1 MIPSLTPADLSLPP
15 KFRSFRRGQITALT
29 RGLSSP
35 HKYILQSMPVGEG
48 KSLYYIAQA
57 LLQSTRACALT
68 ASLGLQTQ
76 LLDDFSPIGLVDI
89 RGRSNYPC
97 VRGDSCEEG
106 KHNRCPKGVC
116 PYEKARTAMLASPLV
131 ETTYSYYMAATI
143 HGRGLG
149 DFDLLICDEAHDAPE
164 EVCSAMAVEFTYKD
178 ASKIG
183 HRLPST
189 MVLLD
194 WQNWSNT
201 IYAITSDKLRSLQSE
216 KEGDRTS
223 RGSIHPQT
231 SREIDTWTKIQD
243 RAATV
248 MGAMGKWVVSKTGD
262 GFRLEPVWARDYAM
276 SVLFRNIPKIILT
289 SATMVRKTMDLLG
302 IPPDSASFFEY
313 ASSFPK
319 ERTPVYLF
327 TGSKFEKG
335 AGRVSFKSSPDELL
349 LWTTRIDNIIR
360 RRMDRKGIIHTVSYD
375 RAEYILSHSAF
386 SSYMLLPEKLG
397 NGKRDTEGT
406 IERFRK
412 AEPPAILVSP
422 AITTGYDF
430 KGEQCEYNIIA
441 KVPFMDSR
449 DPLTKAR
456 DEEDKEYSPYMTAQT
471 LVQALGRA
479 MRGEDDQCENF
490 IVDGHI
496 HWFLGKYRHLFPFWF
511 HRLIQKATAMP
522 EPPASLRA
530 GQPSCT

>member
-1 MIPSLTPADLSLPP
+1 
-15 KFRSFRRGQITALT
+15 
-29 RGLSSP
+29 
-35 HKYILQSMPVGEG
+35 
-48 KSLYYIAQA
+48 
-57 LLQSTRACALT
+57 
-68 ASLGLQTQ
+68 
-76 LLDDFSPIGLVDI
+76 
-89 RGRSNYPC
+89 
-97 VRGDSCEEG
+97 
-106 KHNRCPKGVC
+106 
-116 PYEKARTAMLASPLV
+116 
-131 ETTYSYYMAATI
+131 
-143 HGRGLG
+143 
-149 DFDLLICDEAHDAPE
+149 
-164 EVCSAMAVEFTYKD
+164 
-178 ASKIG
+178 
-183 HRLPST
+183 
-189 MVLLD
+189 
-194 WQNWSNT
+194 
-201 IYAITSDKLRSLQSE
+201 
-216 KEGDRTS
+216 
-223 RGSIHPQT
+223 
-231 SREIDTWTKIQD
+231 
-243 RAATV
+243 
-248 MGAMGKWVVSKTGD
+248 
-262 GFRLEPVWARDYAM
+262 
-276 SVLFRNIPKIILT
+276 
-289 SATMVRKTMDLLG
+289 MVRKTMDLLG

-471 LVQALGRA
+471 LDQALWRA

-511 HRLIQKATAMP
+511 HRLIQKTTAMP